1 MQIEPLNPNKQ
12 ELHVLLPYDDLGRD
26 ATHGQGCA
34 VNHVGPVIQETG
46 TLFHE
51 TKKYFHFIFLT
62 GSSLFS
68 NTLNQIRN

>member
-34 VNHVGPVIQETG
+34 VWMYMCPGRQVRGRQVARLGVID
-46 TLFHE
+46 
-51 TKKYFHFIFLT
+51 KYW
-62 GSSLFS
+62 
-68 NTLNQIRN
+68 